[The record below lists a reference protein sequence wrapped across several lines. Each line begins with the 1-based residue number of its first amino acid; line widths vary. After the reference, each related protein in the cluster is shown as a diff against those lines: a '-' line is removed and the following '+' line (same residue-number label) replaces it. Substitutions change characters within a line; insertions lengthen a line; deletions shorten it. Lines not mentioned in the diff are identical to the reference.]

1 MIGGICMVPKYHT
14 RGSLLIA
21 KGKTNLSSLGRSSSH
36 RLIQMIEVGMVIVEC
51 ADIPCLLL
59 GYDLEYTI
67 SNLSS
72 IFAQTSNCVS
82 NQASILN
89 LKYIG
94 SIENGSTGEMKP

>member
-1 MIGGICMVPKYHT
+1 MVSKYHT

-36 RLIQMIEVGMVIVEC
+36 HLIQMIKVSMLIVGYT
-51 ADIPCLLL
+51 DIQCLLL
-59 GYDLEYTI
+59 GYDLKYTI

-72 IFAQTSNCVS
+72 IFAPTSSCVS

-89 LKYIG
+89 SKYIE
-94 SIENGSTGEMKP
+94 SIENGSIS